1 MPRKVFKFMNKIL
14 VRIISVLLFVALIV
28 LASCAGDST
37 SEEQQPAVNITKAG
51 ATSNTSVE
59 LTFDKAIENLDNVS
73 NYSISSKAGD
83 DLPVVAAYAEED
95 GKTVT
100 LATNPQKEVSYTLS
114 LTSLSTQAK
123 STGST
128 AETSFVGTGQLAPI
142 VASAISLSNT
152 EVLITFIDPKS
163 ALPAEMGAGAEDKRF
178 YEIAAPDL
186 DITDAKLSSDKT
198 TVTLTTSEQ
207 KNIEYLVKVTNVK
220 TAGPGN
226 KKMLID
232 PFHNTASFNGIP
244 FDDQKAPQVL
254 EAFAKDDV
262 TVILRFSEPLADDA
276 VKAINYSITDPEGN
290 ALPVVEAEF
299 NEFKTQITLTTLPQ
313 ASFTYTIALGDDVT
327 DRSDNKV
334 DPDTT
339 NFEGKSSEDPPFVAS
354 AIALN
359 NPDPLL
365 GDVLVVFSQDM
376 EQTAAENTAYYSI
389 ANPDLEIQSA
399 TLKDG
404 NTVVLT
410 TPSHQDVE
418 YTLKVNNLRSK
429 NGNKLL
435 DPERST
441 ATFNGLPEEDID
453 PPQLQSLAVLTNTT
467 LLVSFSEAVEDAA
480 GDASKYTIT
489 DESGKVLAVTSAALN
504 TFKTQATLTTSEQ
517 IDGIEY
523 TLVVRNV
530 ADLAGNNIDPDNDS
544 AIFIGLA
551 TTPPEVLSAIA
562 QSNTSVLVTFNQKLE
577 KATAENVKYYSLTP
591 DLAITKAELQAD
603 ESSVILTTDKQDG
616 IEYEVEATNLRSKS
630 SNKLIN
636 PDRSTATFNGIPEA
650 DITPPTV
657 TDAFP
662 NNSTTVVVL
671 FSEAVTEEAINPTSY
686 AITDPNGK
694 KVLITE
700 GNINKQGNKVTLS
713 TTLLT
718 EGVTYTVLVTGVE
731 DIEGNVILNDG
742 VGNKATFTGP
752 PSDDK
757 EPPKVANAGSI
768 DNTTVVVTFNEPV
781 QKESAE
787 NPAHYSIFRD
797 NLATQSVLV
806 IQEAVLSDDGLT
818 TTLTTGSQAEIL
830 YTVEVTN
837 VKDLAGNQI
846 SPKDRITG
854 ETNVATFIGKPP
866 TGKAVDTDGDG
877 LSDSEEQRGW
887 IVTIQLADGTTAK
900 REVTSDINRKD
911 TDEDGISDRDE
922 KTYLTDPRNAD
933 TDEDQLTDYQE
944 LNQIYSNPFD
954 QDTDEDGLADGLE
967 FNSFKTSPTL
977 ADTDG
982 DQFSDADEID
992 QAFRNPRLADLP
1004 LHTID
1009 VGEVEVELNVEI
1021 DYVTTE
1027 GTQTTEQ
1034 NDQSVTLERSN
1045 SQESSTSDTTTLEWF
1060 AKASL
1065 EAEASVGFPG
1075 SFEAEATFKAE
1086 AGVGASGTFEMN
1098 NTSKQAAQNAYNQS
1112 QNVANQSGVSET
1124 LERRVAG
1131 GKLVLPLTIQN
1142 AGDIAFTLSDVEVT
1156 ALYPNPRN
1164 PTSFIPIGTLLSST
1178 STTYNL
1184 GTIDAKRGPFKFETQ
1199 ADEVN
1204 PDLIDELL
1212 RNPQGIL
1219 LEVSNFDITDEFGN
1233 NFSFQQQD
1241 VTERTAPI
1249 VIDFGDGRVE
1259 RHWVA
1264 VSTGRV
1270 VTGSDRIVFDDK
1282 GKVVGITLREALEEV
1297 IDLDF
1302 DIGSITVG
1310 KDNNVDAVTRI
1321 DDRSTDLDKNQ
1332 AWVLLT
1338 ENGYDAKVFIDDVIL
1353 TRGNGVTFAFISDED
1368 EDGLPKRLEDVYGTS
1383 DLKAD
1388 TDGDGL
1394 DDKEEIT
1401 EGYEVNV
1408 VGELSLIVFSSPTSA
1423 DADGDGLNDQEE
1435 RNLGTNANSADTD
1448 GDNACDS
1455 DLVPGCLKDEHPLDP
1470 TKGALPPLLARY
1482 NFDEDI
1488 ASYEEA
1494 TDSSGN
1500 SKNGTYYDDG
1510 SNCVKSTENR
1520 LGTIEHAVRLNI
1532 PSYGG
1537 DCTNDSSGY
1546 VELPHI
1552 EGISESFSI
1561 GLWVRPSNFNNGLI
1575 VGQLEKSGF
1584 GSGLEVVSGSPWFML
1599 FLGKDNVDPVFPSGE
1614 GGNNSVSFYIPHDSE
1629 PLLLT
1634 DPEEV
1639 VLDTWA
1645 SYVVTVSTD
1654 SGKTTAILYKDGV
1667 SVASTTT
1674 NVTYPNPSTSDKVFI
1689 SNPAIGYER
1698 YTGDVDDLSIYGGT
1712 ILPSKVK
1719 DLYTP

>member
-1 MPRKVFKFMNKIL
+1 MCKIL
-14 VRIISVLLFVALIV
+14 GRAISALLVIALIM
-28 LASCAGDST
+28 LAGCAGDSLP
-37 SEEQQPAVNITKAG
+37 QPPVSITNAS

-59 LTFDKAIENLDNVS
+59 LTFDEVVENADNANS
-73 NYSISSKAGD
+73 YSISSETGAN
-83 DLPVVAAYAEED
+83 LAVVAAYVEAD

-100 LATNPQKEVSYTLS
+100 IATNPQEEVSYTLS
-114 LTSLSTQAK
+114 LASLSTQAQ
-123 STGST
+123 SNSVPVQ
-128 AETSFVGTGQLAPI
+128 TSFVGTGQLAPI

-163 ALPAEMGAGAEDKRF
+163 ALPAEMGPSAEDKRF
-178 YEIAAPDL
+178 YEISAPDL
-186 DITDAKLSSDKT
+186 DVLDAKLSNDKT

-226 KKMLID
+226 QKMLID
-232 PFHNTASFNGIP
+232 PFHNTASLNGIP
-244 FDDQKAPQVL
+244 FDDQKPPEVL
-254 EAFAKDDV
+254 EAFAVDDI
-262 TVILRFSEPLADDA
+262 TVVLRFSEPLSEDA
-276 VKAINYSITDPEGN
+276 VNAINYSITDSEGN
-290 ALPVVEAEF
+290 TLPVIHAVL
-299 NEFKTQITLTTLPQ
+299 NEFSTQITLTTLPQ
-313 ASFTYTIALGDDVT
+313 ASFTYTIVLGDDVK
-327 DRSDNKV
+327 DRSGNKV
-334 DPDTT
+334 DPNTT
-339 NFEGKSSEDPPFVAS
+339 SFEGKSSEDPPFVAS

-359 NPDPLL
+359 NPDPTL

-376 EQTAAENTAYYSI
+376 EQTAAENIAYYSI

-399 TLKDG
+399 KLKDG

-453 PPQLQSLAVLTNTT
+453 PPQLKSLAVITNTT
-467 LLVSFSEAVEDAA
+467 LLVSFSEAVEAAA

-489 DESGKVLAVTSAALN
+489 DENGKVLAVTSAALN
-504 TFKTQATLTTSEQ
+504 AFKTQVTLTTVPQ

-523 TLVVRNV
+523 TLVVSDV
-530 ADLAGNNIDPDNDS
+530 ADLAGNDIDPTNNS
-544 AIFIGLA
+544 ATFIGLA

-577 KATAENVKYYSLTP
+577 QATAENVNFYSLTP
-591 DLAITKAELQAD
+591 SLAITAAALQAD
-603 ESSVILTTDKQDG
+603 ESSVMLTTDSQDD
-616 IEYEVEATNLRSKS
+616 IEYEVKVTNLKSKS
-630 SNKLIN
+630 SSQLIN
-636 PDRSTATFNGIPEA
+636 PDRSTATFNSIPEA
-650 DITPPTV
+650 DTTPPTV

-671 FSEAVTEEAINPTSY
+671 FSEAVSEEAVNPTSY
-686 AITDPNGK
+686 SITGSDGK
-694 KVLITE
+694 EVLITE
-700 GNINKQGNKVTLS
+700 GSINEQGNKVTLS
-713 TTLLT
+713 TTLLI

-731 DIEGNVILNDG
+731 DSEGNVIVNDG

-757 EPPKVANAGSI
+757 EPPKVANAGATN
-768 DNTTVVVTFNEPV
+768 NTTVVVTFNEPV
-781 QKESAE
+781 QKENAE

-797 NLATQSVLV
+797 SLATQSVLV
-806 IQEAVLSDDGLT
+806 IKEAVLSEDGLT
-818 TTLTTGSQAEIL
+818 ITLTTGSQAEIL

-846 SPKDRITG
+846 SPKDRLTG
-854 ETNVATFIGKPP
+854 ATNVATFIGRPP
-866 TGKAVDTDGDG
+866 TGKAVDSDGDG

-887 IVTIQLADGTTAK
+887 IVTVQLADGTTAK
-900 REVTSDINRKD
+900 REVTSDINSKD
-911 TDEDGISDRDE
+911 TDEDGIADRDE

-944 LNQIYSNPFD
+944 LNQIYSNPAV

-967 FNSFKTSPTL
+967 FNFFKTSPTL

-992 QAFRNPRLADLP
+992 QSFRNPRLADLP

-1021 DYVTTE
+1021 DYITTE
-1027 GTQTTEQ
+1027 GTQKTEQ

-1065 EAEASVGFPG
+1065 ETEVGASFPS
-1075 SFEAEATFKAE
+1075 SFAAEATFKAE

-1112 QNVANQSGVSET
+1112 QNVSNQSGVSET

-1131 GKLVLPLTIQN
+1131 GKLVLPLIIQN

-1219 LEVSNFDITDEFGN
+1219 LEVSNFDITDEFDN

-1259 RHWVA
+1259 RYWVA
-1264 VSTGRV
+1264 VSTGREI
-1270 VTGSDRIVFDDK
+1270 GGDRIVFDEN
-1282 GKVVGITLREALEEV
+1282 GKVVGITLREALEDV

-1302 DIGSITVG
+1302 SDDSGII
-1310 KDNNVDAVTRI
+1310 NRI
-1321 DDRSTDLDKNQ
+1321 DDRSTDATKNQ

-1338 ENGYDAKVFIDDVIL
+1338 ENGYDPDVSIDKVIL

-1368 EDGLPKRLEDVYGTS
+1368 NDGLPKRLEDVYGTS
-1383 DLKAD
+1383 DLKSD

-1394 DDKEEIT
+1394 GDKEEIT
-1401 EGYEVNV
+1401 TGYEVNV
-1408 VGELSLIVFSSPTSA
+1408 VGELSLMVFSSPISA
-1423 DADGDGLNDQEE
+1423 DADGDGLNDKEE

-1448 GDNACDS
+1448 GDGACDS
-1455 DLVPGCLKDEHPLDP
+1455 DLVQGCLKDDDPLDP
-1470 TKGALPPLLARY
+1470 TKGALPPLLAQY
-1482 NFDEDI
+1482 NFDETV
-1488 ASYEEA
+1488 ASGNTA

-1500 SKNGTYYDDG
+1500 DNPNDGTYRDDG
-1510 SNCVKSTENR
+1510 SNCVKSVENR
-1520 LGTIEHAVRLNI
+1520 LGTIEHAVRFNV
-1532 PSYGG
+1532 PSDGG

-1546 VELPHI
+1546 VQIPHI

-1561 GLWVRPSNFNNGLI
+1561 GLWVRPNNYNNGLI
-1575 VGQLEKSGF
+1575 VGQLESD
-1584 GSGLEVVSGSPWFML
+1584 GSGNVVGGSPWFRL
-1599 FLGKDNVDPVFPSGE
+1599 FLGTDNVDPDIVDGE
-1614 GGNNSVSFYIPHDSE
+1614 GEGNKISFYIPHDSE

-1634 DPEEV
+1634 DPEAVTE
-1639 VLDTWA
+1639 DTWA
-1645 SYVVTVSTD
+1645 SYVVTVSAD
-1654 SGKTTAILYKDGV
+1654 DGKTTAILYKDGV

-1674 NVTYPNPSTSDKVFI
+1674 NVTYPNPSTSDEIFI
-1689 SNPAIGYER
+1689 SNPNVNFER
-1698 YTGDVDDLSIYGGT
+1698 YKGDVDDLSIYGGA
-1712 ILPSKVK
+1712 IIPSQVQE
-1719 DLYTP
+1719 LYTP